1 MINRKYL
8 LRSKE
13 DLLLRMKRGTVSTS
27 PFWGPEKTLHGRYR
41 QHSTPNT
48 WKPSCSLAM
57 LEISQVSERK
67 TSITLRLFIDKIE
80 GHLR

>member
-27 PFWGPEKTLHGRYR
+27 PFWGPEKTYTRRNG
-41 QHSTPNT
+41 
-48 WKPSCSLAM
+48 
-57 LEISQVSERK
+57 
-67 TSITLRLFIDKIE
+67 
-80 GHLR
+80 